1 MAEQIDKR
9 QLTSVTHDLLG
20 TNRGMI
26 TEWCCRSIGPSDKNF
41 VTGGVYRIAGR
52 SDIGEEEIRPWSI
65 IIKIVKADALR
76 DDPSHY
82 NYWKREILAYD
93 SGFLHHLPAEITV
106 PRCLAIDNKPDDTVW
121 LWLEDIQTDAQE
133 WQWEDYAYAAE
144 KLGQFQAAYLLGA
157 PLPRFPWVNQQWMRS
172 WINECYRYRD
182 APDAGTSRQLV
193 SGMKFV
199 DLATRFDRLEGR
211 VEDWLAALE
220 RLPRTLAHQDY
231 YESNLLITLNRQQE
245 RKLVI
250 IDWQF
255 LSISGIGED
264 LGRFFGLALSRGN
277 VPLEH
282 YQKVQELFFS
292 SYIKGLRHTGW
303 LGDERL
309 ARFGFLASFAL
320 RSIWEVPKL
329 QQKLAQD
336 AGAPE
341 TLKLAVITEK
351 QMEAAEEAEELR
363 GSV

>member
-1 MAEQIDKR
+1 M
-9 QLTSVTHDLLG
+9 
-20 TNRGMI
+20 
-26 TEWCCRSIGPSDKNF
+26 
-41 VTGGVYRIAGR
+41 
-52 SDIGEEEIRPWSI
+52 SDIGNEESRAWSMI
-65 IIKIVKADALR
+65 LKIVKADVLR

-93 SGFLHHLPAEITV
+93 SGFLHHLPADITV
-106 PRCLAIDNKPDDTVW
+106 PRCLAVDQRSDDTVW
-121 LWLEDIQTDAQE
+121 LWLEDIPNDAQE
-133 WQWEDYAYAAE
+133 WQWDDYAYAAE
-144 KLGQFQAAYLLGA
+144 KLGQFQAAYLLGE
-157 PLPRFPWVNQQWMRS
+157 PLPKFPWVNQQWMRS

-182 APDAGTSRQLV
+182 APDVPDVPDAPDAGMSRQLV
-193 SGMKFV
+193 PDMKFA
-199 DLATRFDRLEGR
+199 DLAARLVRLEGW

-231 YESNLLITLNRQQE
+231 YEQNILISLNGQQE
-245 RKLVI
+245 RKVVL

-341 TLKLAVITEK
+341 TLKLAFIAEK
-351 QMEAAEEAEELR
+351 QLEAAEEAEELR
-363 GSV
+363 KIVKIV